1 MPYALQVFD
10 GQGQTVVDTGRRL
23 GIILGV
29 VDTGTAD
36 GSINVPGFGR
46 GTPFFFMSPLAELA
60 NLDLVPGAGT
70 SGQTLTWQFVGGTAK
85 SRRVSVRIY
94 YGIF

>member
-29 VDTGTAD
+29 VDTGTGD
-36 GSINVPGFGR
+36 GSISVAGFAR
-46 GTPFFFMSPLAELA
+46 GTPFFFMTPLAELA
-60 NLDLVPGAGT
+60 NLDLLPGAGVN
-70 SGQTLTWQFVGGTAK
+70 GQSLVWQFVGGTAQ
-85 SRRVSVRIY
+85 SRRVSARIY
-94 YGIF
+94 YGIY